1 MRKFIAFLI
10 LIIPILICSCQ
21 TNNAI
26 EVKYSATE
34 GGYIEGITTQK
45 IDKNSATSSVTAI
58 ANEGYVFIGWSDGYT
73 EPTRSDTLTE
83 NSSFTASFSKS
94 TIVSV
99 TYMANEGGYIQG
111 NTYQTG
117 DGKVNT
123 TSVKAIANSGYRFVG
138 WDDGF
143 SNALRND
150 EAFENK
156 VYIAIFKRLYTV
168 EFSCDSKE
176 GEISGRAK
184 QAILEGT
191 TTMPVSALPRAG
203 YKFIKWSN
211 GETSPSIVITAT
223 ENITI
228 HAIFEREFSGFPVI
242 SIDTNNGVS
251 IESKEEYVV
260 CTVDIGNTVDAYLLN
275 NVAAKIRGR
284 GNSSWEYPKKSYK
297 LKLDDSADLFGNGK
311 ARTWTLISNYGD
323 LSLLRNYLAYSIAS
337 LFDTQ
342 KFTTTTQFV
351 DLYLNGEYLGVY
363 LLCEQNEVH
372 QNRVDITENGTVD
385 TGYLVELDSREDGEG
400 FYLNDKFYSI
410 KSPDTDSRLFT
421 EQNREFIKSY
431 LEQCIDA
438 INGDD
443 YSKIESLIDT
453 KSFAQAY
460 IVFELFNCV
469 DVGYASFYMYKDAGG
484 KLQCGPV
491 WDFDRSLGVTGNQ
504 HGADDFATLWAK
516 ENNAWFKG
524 LLSHNEFKS
533 LVSEQLIEYS
543 DRIISTLNSC
553 YEFAYSN
560 ESSLLHEFDRW
571 DILGSYVWPNSGP
584 TANLKTWQAHVE
596 FTRQYLNDSLN
607 YLKWIYIENL

>member
-1 MRKFIAFLI
+1 MRKFITFLI
-10 LIIPILICSCQ
+10 LVIAILICSCQ

-58 ANEGYVFIGWSDGYT
+58 AYDGYVFIGWSDGYA
-73 EPTRSDTLTE
+73 EPTRSDTLSE
-83 NSSFTASFSKS
+83 SASFTANFQKS
-94 TIVSV
+94 NIISV
-99 TYMANEGGYIQG
+99 VYMAQEGGYIQG
-111 NTYQTG
+111 NIHQTG

-123 TSVKAIANSGYRFVG
+123 TTVKAVANSGYRFVG
-138 WDDGF
+138 WDDGV
-143 SNALRND
+143 SNVVRND

-156 VYIAIFKRLYTV
+156 VYTAMFKRLYTV
-168 EFSCDSKE
+168 EFSCDSRE

-184 QAILEGT
+184 QAILEGST
-191 TTMPVSALPRAG
+191 SMTVSAIPNAG

-211 GETSPSIVITAT
+211 GETSPSISITAT
-223 ENITI
+223 EDITI
-228 HAIFEREFSGFPVI
+228 YAMFEREFSGFPVI
-242 SIDTNNGVS
+242 SIDTHDGSSVD
-251 IESKEEYVV
+251 SKEEYVV
-260 CTVDIGNTVDAYLLN
+260 CTLDIGNTEDTYLLN
-275 NVAAKIRGR
+275 SATAKIRGR
-284 GNSSWEYPKKSYK
+284 GNSSWEYPKRSYK
-297 LKLDDSADLFGNGK
+297 LKLDDSTDLFGNGK
-311 ARTWTLISNYGD
+311 ARTWALISNYGD

-342 KFTTTTQFV
+342 KYTTTTQFV

-372 QNRVDITENGTVD
+372 ENRIDITENGTVD
-385 TGYLVELDSREDGEG
+385 TGYLIELDSREDGEG
-400 FYLNDKFYSI
+400 FYVNGKFYSI

-421 EQNREFIKSY
+421 EENRDFIKSY
-431 LEQCIDA
+431 LEQCMDA
-438 INGDD
+438 IKGSD
-443 YSKIESLIDT
+443 YSQIESLIDT

-491 WDFDRSLGVTGNQ
+491 WDFDRSLGITGNQ

-516 ENNAWFKG
+516 ESNDWFNN
-524 LLSHNEFKS
+524 LLNHSEFVA
-533 LVSEQLIEYS
+533 LVSEQILEYS
-543 DRIISTLNSC
+543 DKILSKLNEC
-553 YEFAYSN
+553 YEFAYAN
-560 ESSLLHEFDRW
+560 ESSFLNEFDRW
-571 DILGSYVWPNSGP
+571 DILGSYVWPNSGA
-584 TANLKTWQAHVE
+584 TGSLKTWQAQVE

-607 YLKWIYIENL
+607 YLKWIYIENS

>member
-1 MRKFIAFLI
+1 MRKFITFLI
-10 LIIPILICSCQ
+10 LVIAILICSCQ

-73 EPTRSDTLTE
+73 EPTRSDTLNE

-111 NTYQTG
+111 NAYQTG

-156 VYIAIFKRLYTV
+156 VYTAIFKRLYTV

-184 QAILEGT
+184 QAILEGS

-203 YKFIKWSN
+203 YKFVKWSN

-228 HAIFEREFSGFPVI
+228 HAIFERELSGFPVI

-284 GNSSWEYPKKSYK
+284 GNSSWEYPKRSYK

-431 LEQCIDA
+431 LEQCMDA
-438 INGDD
+438 INGSD
-443 YSKIESLIDT
+443 YSQIESLIDT

-560 ESSLLHEFDRW
+560 EYSFLNEFDRW

>member
-1 MRKFIAFLI
+1 MRKFITFLI
-10 LIIPILICSCQ
+10 LVIAILICSCQ

-73 EPTRSDTLTE
+73 EPTRSDTLNE
-83 NSSFTASFSKS
+83 NSSFTANFSKS

-156 VYIAIFKRLYTV
+156 VYTAMFKRLYTV

-184 QAILEGT
+184 QAILEGS

-203 YKFIKWSN
+203 YKFVKWSN
-211 GETSPSIVITAT
+211 GETSPTIVITAT

-228 HAIFEREFSGFPVI
+228 HAIFERELSGFPVI

-275 NVAAKIRGR
+275 NAAAKIRGR
-284 GNSSWEYPKKSYK
+284 GNSSWEYPKRSYK
-297 LKLDDSADLFGNGK
+297 LKLDDSTDLFGNGK

-372 QNRVDITENGTVD
+372 QNRVDITENDTVD

-431 LEQCIDA
+431 LEQCMDA

-469 DVGYASFYMYKDAGG
+469 DVGYASFYMYKNAGG

-533 LVSEQLIEYS
+533 LVSVQLIEYS